1 MANRTQ
7 ILNTAL
13 MRARAQDINIALQDT
28 PAAQAVEEVRRQI
41 QFLVLLEQLV
51 VQVVQLGRM

>member
-13 MRARAQDINIALQDT
+13 MRAGAQDINIALQDT
-28 PAAQAVEEVRRQI
+28 PAAQVVEEVRRQI

-51 VQVVQLGRM
+51 VQVVQLGHM

>member
-13 MRARAQDINIALQDT
+13 MRAG
-28 PAAQAVEEVRRQI
+28 AQAVEEVRRQI